1 VLALL
6 VLPVRRTCAPD
17 DDDMRILYQMAG
29 RVKAGKADPAHAAK
43 PRSLAV
49 IPAKAGFQPSA

>member
-1 VLALL
+1 
-6 VLPVRRTCAPD
+6 
-17 DDDMRILYQMAG
+17 MRILYQMAG